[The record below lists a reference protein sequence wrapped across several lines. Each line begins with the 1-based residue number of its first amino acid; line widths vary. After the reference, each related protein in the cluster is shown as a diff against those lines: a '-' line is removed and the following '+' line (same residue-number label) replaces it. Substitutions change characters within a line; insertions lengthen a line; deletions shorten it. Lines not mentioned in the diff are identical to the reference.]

1 MAKDTLVKTPAPSA
15 TVSIARLAD
24 HLGLSAGTV
33 SRALNGYPDIA
44 AKTRARVQDA
54 ARELGYRPSS
64 AARRL
69 ARGVVE
75 TIGFVLPSRGD
86 HLSDP
91 FLAEILD
98 GLAAELATHDWD
110 LLVAAVPDGHD
121 ETEVM
126 DRLIRDGKVG
136 GFVVTRVRRADPRV
150 EFLRGTDVPF
160 VVHGRTAHHDDYAW
174 LDVDSEQAFV
184 DAVDYLVSLGHRRIA
199 LLGGDLAMNF
209 AWLRRQGFVKA
220 MTAAGLDADVII
232 DGVGNEV
239 AAQSATATLLDLPQ
253 RPTAIVCVTDA
264 VAIGAIHAISRAGL
278 TAGREVSVIG
288 YDGLPMGAAI
298 EPALTTM
305 SQASY
310 DAGREVGR
318 MLLAQAGR
326 PKGAARPEISQ
337 TLWEA
342 KLTLRAS
349 ANPPVGA
356 PTGSSKGGLE

>member
-1 MAKDTLVKTPAPSA
+1 MVRAATSN
-15 TVSIARLAD
+15 TVSIANLAD

-44 AKTRARVQDA
+44 VKTRERVQHA

-75 TIGFVLPSRGD
+75 TIGFVLPNRD
-86 HLSDP
+86 DRLSDP

-110 LLVAAVPDGHD
+110 LLVAAVPEGLD
-121 ETEVM
+121 EIEVM

-136 GFVVTRVRRADPRV
+136 GFAVTRVRRSDPRV
-150 EFLRGTDVPF
+150 DFLRAADVPF
-160 VVHGRTAHHDDYAW
+160 VVHGRTENHDDYAW
-174 LDVDSEQAFV
+174 IDIDNERAFV
-184 DAVDYLVSLGHRRIA
+184 DAVDYLIGLGHERIA
-199 LLGGDLAMNF
+199 MLGGDLAMNF

-220 MTAAGLDADVII
+220 MTAAGLDATMIV
-232 DGVGNEV
+232 DGVTDEV
-239 AAQSATATLLDLPQ
+239 AAQSATASLLALPQ
-253 RPTAIVCVTDA
+253 RPTAMVCVTDA
-264 VAIGAIHAISRAGL
+264 VAIGAIHAIARAGL
-278 TAGREVSVIG
+278 AAGREVSVIG
-288 YDGLPMGAAI
+288 YDGLPMGAVV

-318 MLLAQAGR
+318 MLLTQAGR
-326 PKGAARPEISQ
+326 PKGAPRPEISHV
-337 TLWEA
+337 LWEA
-342 KLTLRAS
+342 KLTPRAS
-349 ANPPVGA
+349 ANPPVAGNGY
-356 PTGSSKGGLE
+356 PQTQYD